1 MKVLLMH
8 PDRDV
13 DLQQAMP
20 EHESDLRQDLALD
33 VLLDAMAGED
43 TFLFEM
49 ARKALLLS
57 PGNDTDTIIYRQA
70 IVRDALA
77 HPDVLRR
84 CYDLAVEAIE
94 GKRKGYWSFTGN
106 YPSSI
111 LYGAVNVLGIFT
123 AVLEKLRAL
132 VVAHDSGF
140 ESRGLKT
147 LCVMLRSEF
156 DDDYL
161 ARVRVHLTELKLDQG
176 VLLSAQL
183 SQGNEGTNYTLR
195 EAAYSR
201 PYWLDRLWSKRDSG
215 YTFRI
220 ADRDQAGAQIL
231 GELRN
236 RGINEVANALAQAM
250 DHIFGFFEM
259 LRAELAFYVGCA
271 NLHAKLA
278 ALGVPSCF
286 PQPLVVGTRSL
297 QCDGLCD
304 ASLALSMGRSVVGN
318 ALDAD
323 GRQLAIITGANQG
336 GKSSFLRSV
345 GLAQLMMQSGMF
357 VAAESFAGELCT
369 GLFTHCKREEDTTLH
384 SGKFDEELRR
394 LSAIVDR
401 LRPGAMVLFNESFA
415 STNELEGSE
424 IARQVLGALL
434 ERGIK
439 VFFVTH
445 LYTFARGLFD
455 HPPIGAIFLRAE
467 RLEDGRRT
475 FRIIEG
481 EPLETSYGVDLYR
494 EVFGD
499 DTSRTSVLSV
509 AVQAGAS

>member
-8 PDRDV
+8 PDRDF
-13 DLQQAMP
+13 DLQQTMP

-33 VLLDAMAGED
+33 VLLEAMAAND
-43 TFLFEM
+43 TFLFEV

-57 PGNDTDTIIYRQA
+57 PGNGTDTVIYRQD
-70 IVRDALA
+70 IMRDVLA
-77 HPDVLRR
+77 HPDVLRQ
-84 CYDLAVEAIE
+84 CYDLAVGAIE
-94 GKRKGYWSFTGN
+94 GKRKSHWGFVGN

-111 LYGAVNVLGIFT
+111 LYGAVNVLGIFMT
-123 AVLEKLRAL
+123 VLEKLRELA
-132 VVAHDSGF
+132 VAHGAGF
-140 ESRGLKT
+140 ESKGLKA
-147 LCVMLRSEF
+147 LCAMLQSEF

-161 ARVRVHLTELKLDQG
+161 ARVRVHLTELKLRKG
-176 VLLSAQL
+176 VLISAQL

-195 EAAYSR
+195 EATYSR
-201 PYWLDRLWSKRDSG
+201 PYWLDRLWSKRESG

-220 ADRDQAGAQIL
+220 ADRDQAGAQAL
-231 GELRN
+231 SELRN

-250 DHIFGFFEM
+250 DHIHGFFEM
-259 LRAELAFYVGCA
+259 LRVELAFYVGCV
-271 NLHAKLA
+271 NLHARLA
-278 ALGVPSCF
+278 ALGVPICF
-286 PQPLVVGTRSL
+286 PQPTVVGTRCL
-297 QCDGLCD
+297 HFRGLCD
-304 ASLALSMGRSVVGN
+304 ASLALSMARSVIGN

-323 GRQLAIITGANQG
+323 ARQLAIITGANQG

-357 VAAESFAGELCT
+357 VAAESFVGELCT
-369 GLFTHCKREEDTTLH
+369 GLFTHCKREEDATLR

-394 LSAIVDR
+394 LSAMADR
-401 LRPGAMVLFNESFA
+401 LRPGAVVLFNESFA

-424 IARQVLGALL
+424 IARQVVGALL

-445 LYTFARGLFD
+445 LYAFARGLFD
-455 HPPIGAIFLRAE
+455 HPPDGAIFLRAE
-467 RLEDGRRT
+467 HLGDGRRT

-481 EPLETSYGVDLYR
+481 EPRETSHGVDLYR

-499 DTSRTSVLSV
+499 RALRTSDLSG
-509 AVQAGAS
+509 ATQAGAG